1 MNIAKIIENKTELQS
16 IRQINPCKKIVFT
29 SGCFDI
35 LHYGHIC
42 HLKESRSLGDLLV
55 VAINSDESIK
65 RLKGN
70 SKPII
75 PEWQRI
81 RVLQSLRYVD
91 FIFLSI
97 NEQISNFAQTYPTS
111 LKVSSNEALLFMRRY
126 RFANCSCFSCCF
138 KDAYPS
144 SNVQ

>member
-81 RVLQSLRYVD
+81 RVLQCAS
-91 FIFLSI
+91 
-97 NEQISNFAQTYPTS
+97 
-111 LKVSSNEALLFMRRY
+111 
-126 RFANCSCFSCCF
+126 
-138 KDAYPS
+138 DAAE
-144 SNVQ
+144 